1 MRQAMRLCPS
11 LKVFMKSNKTNVLL
25 LSAGR
30 RVELIKAFKQ
40 ELHLRG
46 LRSMMLATDLK
57 PEMSAACQLADHA
70 FALPRVTVP
79 GYMDDLLALCLQ
91 HEVGLVVPT
100 IDTELMSLAEQRDR
114 FAAEGIDLVISD
126 ESLIRVCRDKRLTAQ
141 FFNSVGIDV
150 PRILDRQQIAF
161 PCFAKPY
168 DGSRGVGAV
177 KLSQAAD
184 LPDGMRD
191 DPKMMFMEFI
201 DQSFEE
207 YTVDAYYDRIGV
219 LKCLVPRH
227 RLEVR
232 DGEINK
238 GVTRKHHVYEYLI
251 DKLATIDGARGC
263 LTVQL
268 FAHPHEKR
276 YAALEINPRFG
287 GGFPLSYASGANY
300 PGWLIDEYLLQKKVD
315 YFDRWTSDLMML
327 RYDAHVLVKD
337 AN

>member
-1 MRQAMRLCPS
+1 
-11 LKVFMKSNKTNVLL
+11 MKLNKPNVLL

-40 ELHLRG
+40 ELQRRG
-46 LRSMMLATDLK
+46 LQSLIFATDLN
-57 PEMSAACQLADHA
+57 PEISAACQSADQA
-70 FALPRVTVP
+70 FAVPRVTAS
-79 GYMDDLLALCLQ
+79 GYMDELLALCLQ
-91 HEVGLVVPT
+91 HNVGLVVPT
-100 IDTELMSLAEQRDR
+100 IDTELLGLAEQRDR

-126 ESLIRVCRDKRLTAQ
+126 EALVRVCRDKRLTAQ
-141 FFNSVGIDV
+141 LFNSVGVDV
-150 PRILDRQQIAF
+150 PKILDRQQLTF

-168 DGSRGVGAV
+168 DGSRSVGAA

-184 LPDGMRD
+184 LSEGMRD
-191 DPKMMFMEFI
+191 DPKLMFMEFI
-201 DQSFEE
+201 DQTFAE
-207 YTVDAYYDRIGV
+207 YTVDAYYDRMGV

-238 GVTRKHHVYEYLI
+238 GVTRKHHVYEYLVG
-251 DKLATIDGARGC
+251 KLAKINGARGC

-268 FAHPHEKR
+268 FAHPNEKR

-287 GGFPLSYASGANY
+287 GGFPLSYAAGANY
-300 PGWLIDEYLLQKKVD
+300 PGWLIDEYLLQKEIGFSD
-315 YFDRWTSDLMML
+315 SWTPNLMML

-337 AN
+337 AR

>member
-1 MRQAMRLCPS
+1 
-11 LKVFMKSNKTNVLL
+11 MKSNKPNVLL

-46 LRSMMLATDLK
+46 LNSLMFATDLK
-57 PEMSAACQLADHA
+57 PEMSAACQLADQV
-70 FALPRVTVP
+70 FALPRVTAH
-79 GYMDDLLALCLQ
+79 GYMDELLALCLK
-91 HEVGLVVPT
+91 HKVGLVVPT
-100 IDTELMSLAEQRDR
+100 IDTELLSLAEQRDR

-126 ESLIRVCRDKRLTAQ
+126 EALVRVCRDKRLTAQ
-141 FFNSVGIDV
+141 LFNSVGIDV
-150 PRILDRQQIAF
+150 PKILDRQQLTF

-168 DGSRGVGAV
+168 DGSRSVGAA
-177 KLSQAAD
+177 KLSQATD
-184 LPDGMRD
+184 LSDGMRD
-191 DPKMMFMEFI
+191 DPKLMFMEFI
-201 DQSFEE
+201 DQTFEE
-207 YTVDAYYDRIGV
+207 YTVDAYYDRMGV

-238 GVTRKHHVYEYLI
+238 GITRKQHVYEYLI
-251 DKLATIDGARGC
+251 GKLGNIKGARGC

-287 GGFPLSYASGANY
+287 GGFPLSFAAGANY
-300 PGWLIDEYLLQKKVD
+300 PGWLIDEYLLQKEIA
-315 YFDRWTSDLMML
+315 YFDGWTSDLMML
-327 RYDAHVLVKD
+327 RYDAHVLVRD
-337 AN
+337 VR

>member
-1 MRQAMRLCPS
+1 
-11 LKVFMKSNKTNVLL
+11 MKSNKLNVLL

-30 RVELIKAFKQ
+30 RVELIKAFRH

-46 LRSMMLATDLK
+46 LLSKMLAIDLK
-57 PEMSAACQLADHA
+57 PEMSAACQLADQA
-70 FALPRVTVP
+70 FSLPCVTAP
-79 GYMDDLLALCLQ
+79 GYMDELFALCLQ
-91 HEVGLVVPT
+91 HKVGLVVPT
-100 IDTELMSLAEQRDR
+100 IDTELLSLAEQRDR

-126 ESLIRVCRDKRLTAQ
+126 ESLIRLCRDKRLTAQ
-141 FFNSVGIDV
+141 LFNSVGIDV
-150 PRILDRQQIAF
+150 PRILNRQQITF

-168 DGSRGVGAV
+168 DGSRSIGAA

-184 LPDGMRD
+184 LSDGMRD

-201 DQSFEE
+201 DQSFNE
-207 YTVDAYYDRIGV
+207 YTVDAYFDRMGA

-232 DGEINK
+232 DGEVNK
-238 GVTRKHHVYEYLI
+238 GVTRKHHVYDYLV
-251 DKLATIDGARGC
+251 DKLGKVDGARGC

-287 GGFPLSYASGANY
+287 GGFPLSYSAGANY
-300 PGWLIDEYLLQKKVD
+300 PGWLIDEYLLQKEVD
-315 YFDRWTSDLMML
+315 FFDGWTSDLMML
-327 RYDAHVLVKD
+327 RYDAHMLVKD
-337 AN
+337 VH

>member
-1 MRQAMRLCPS
+1 
-11 LKVFMKSNKTNVLL
+11 MKLNKHNVLL

-46 LRSMMLATDLK
+46 LPSMMLATDLK
-57 PEMSAACQLADHA
+57 PGMSAACQLADQA
-70 FALPRVTVP
+70 FGLPRVTAP
-79 GYMDDLLALCLQ
+79 GYMDELLTLCLL
-91 HEVGLVVPT
+91 HKVGVVVPT
-100 IDTELMSLAEQRDR
+100 IDTELQSLAQQRDR

-126 ESLIRVCRDKRLTAQ
+126 ESLVRLCRDKRLTAQ
-141 FFNSVGIDV
+141 LFNSLGIDV
-150 PRILDRQQIAF
+150 PKIFDPHELTF
-161 PCFAKPY
+161 PCFAKPF
-168 DGSRGVGAV
+168 DGSRSVGAA
-177 KLSQAAD
+177 KLSHAAD
-184 LPDGMRD
+184 LSDGMRD
-191 DPKMMFMEFI
+191 DPRMMFMEFI

-207 YTVDAYYDRIGV
+207 YTVDAYFDRIGA

-251 DKLATIDGARGC
+251 DKLGKIKGARGC

-268 FAHPHEKR
+268 FVHPHELR

-287 GGFPLSYASGANY
+287 GGYPLSYSAGANY
-300 PGWLIDEYLLQKKVD
+300 PGWLIDEYLLQKEICF
-315 YFDRWTSDLMML
+315 FDGWTSDLMML
-327 RYDAHVLVKD
+327 RYDAHVLVEN
-337 AN
+337 AH

>member
-1 MRQAMRLCPS
+1 
-11 LKVFMKSNKTNVLL
+11 MKSNKPNVLL

-30 RVELIKAFKQ
+30 RVELIKAINQ

-46 LRSMMLATDLK
+46 LDSMMLATDLK
-57 PEMSAACQLADHA
+57 PERSAACQLADLA
-70 FALPRVTVP
+70 FSLPRVTAP
-79 GYMDDLLALCLQ
+79 GYIDELLELCLQ
-91 HEVGLVVPT
+91 HKVGLVIPT
-100 IDTELMSLAEQRDR
+100 IDTELLSLAEHRDR
-114 FAAEGIDLVISD
+114 FSAEGIELIISD
-126 ESLIRVCRDKRLTAQ
+126 KSLVRVCRDKRLTAQ
-141 FFNSVGIDV
+141 LFNSVGIDV
-150 PRILDRQQIAF
+150 PKILDRQLLTF

-168 DGSRGVGAV
+168 DGSRSVGAA

-184 LPDGMRD
+184 LSDGMRD
-191 DPKMMFMEFI
+191 DPKMMYMEFI

-207 YTVDAYYDRIGV
+207 YTVDAYYDRNGV

-251 DKLATIDGARGC
+251 DKLAKIKGSRGC

-287 GGFPLSYASGANY
+287 GGYPLSYSAGANY
-300 PGWLIDEYLLQKKVD
+300 PGWLIDEYLLQKEIGF
-315 YFDRWTSDLMML
+315 FDGWTSDLMML
-327 RYDAHVLVKD
+327 RYDAHVLVKNAD
-337 AN
+337 

>member
-1 MRQAMRLCPS
+1 
-11 LKVFMKSNKTNVLL
+11 MKSNKPNVLL

-30 RVELIKAFKQ
+30 RVELIKAFKH

-46 LRSMMLATDLK
+46 LPSLMFATDLK
-57 PEMSAACQLADHA
+57 PEMSAACQLADQA
-70 FALPRVTVP
+70 FALPRVTAT
-79 GYMDDLLALCLQ
+79 GYMDELLALCLR
-91 HEVGLVVPT
+91 HKVGVVVPT
-100 IDTELMSLAEQRDR
+100 IDTELLNLAEQRDR
-114 FAAEGIDLVISD
+114 FAAEGIDLVVSD
-126 ESLIRVCRDKRLTAQ
+126 ESLVRVCRDKRLTAQ
-141 FFNSVGIDV
+141 LFNSVGIDV
-150 PRILDRQQIAF
+150 PKILDRQQLTF

-168 DGSRGVGAV
+168 DGSRSVGAA
-177 KLSQAAD
+177 KLSHAAD
-184 LPDGMRD
+184 LSDGMRD
-191 DPKMMFMEFI
+191 DPRMMFMEFI

-207 YTVDAYYDRIGV
+207 YTVDAYFDRIGA

-251 DKLATIDGARGC
+251 DKLEKIKGARGC

-287 GGFPLSYASGANY
+287 GGYPLSYSAGANY
-300 PGWLIDEYLLQKKVD
+300 PGWLIDEYLLQKEIGF
-315 YFDRWTSDLMML
+315 FDGWTSDLMML
-327 RYDAHVLVKD
+327 RYDAHVLVEN
-337 AN
+337 AH